1 MGINI
6 GEQEVSN
13 IFIGTSSDILVYV
26 GQEQIW
32 PTLDDTT
39 ISNGFWIDEF
49 PWDDNSYW
57 YD

>member
-13 IFIGTSSDILVYV
+13 IFIGTSSDILVY
-26 GQEQIW
+26 
-32 PTLDDTT
+32 DTT